1 MRIFS
6 KLLVIAMVIW
16 LLSVVICSLFGV
28 SIQFP
33 FTLVEEGEIAYHRLH
48 TIRIALFVTVAYYG
62 LQYVL
67 DLSKE
72 VYPINFVKVYI
83 FNMCI
88 VGLAVFYRQGVDR
101 EEYLVLAFW
110 LLFLAILNI
119 ATANRYLRL
128 FKKTLVKLIPKNKCN
143 QFNNIT
149 I

>member
-1 MRIFS
+1 MRLFS
-6 KLLVIAMVIW
+6 KLLIIIMVIW
-16 LLSVVICSLFGV
+16 LLSVVICSLLGV

-33 FTLVEEGEIAYHRLH
+33 FTLVEEGEIAYHRLQ
-48 TIRIALFVTVAYYG
+48 TIRIALFLTIAYYG

-67 DLSKE
+67 GFTKE

-88 VGLAVFYRQGVDR
+88 VGLALFYRLDVDR

-119 ATANRYLRL
+119 ATANRYRRL
-128 FKKTLVKLIPKNKCN
+128 FKKK
-143 QFNNIT
+143 
-149 I
+149 

>member
-1 MRIFS
+1 MRLFS

-33 FTLVEEGEIAYHRLH
+33 FTLVDEGEIAYHRLQ
-48 TIRIALFVTVAYYG
+48 TIRIALFLTVAYYG

-67 DLSKE
+67 GLTKE
-72 VYPINFVKVYI
+72 VYPINFVKMYI

-88 VGLAVFYRQGVDR
+88 VGLALFYRLDVDR

-119 ATANRYLRL
+119 ATANRYRRL
-128 FKKTLVKLIPKNKCN
+128 FKKK
-143 QFNNIT
+143 
-149 I
+149 

>member
-1 MRIFS
+1 MRIIA
-6 KLLVIAMVIW
+6 KLLVTAMVMW
-16 LLSVVICSLFGV
+16 LLSVIICGLLGV

-33 FTLVEEGEIAYHRLH
+33 FTIIEEGEIAYHRWQ
-48 TIRIALFVTVAYYG
+48 TIRIALFLTVSYYG

-67 DLSKE
+67 GFTKE

-88 VGLAVFYRQGVDR
+88 VGLALFYRLDVDR

-119 ATANRYLRL
+119 ASANRYRRL
-128 FKKTLVKLIPKNKCN
+128 FKKK
-143 QFNNIT
+143 
-149 I
+149 

>member
-1 MRIFS
+1 MFA
-6 KLLVIAMVIW
+6 KLLVAAMVIW
-16 LLSVVICSLFGV
+16 LLSVVICGLLGV

-33 FTLVEEGEIAYHRLH
+33 FTLIEEGEIAYHRWQTL
-48 TIRIALFVTVAYYG
+48 RIALFLTVAIYG

-67 DLSKE
+67 DLTKQ

-88 VGLAVFYRQGVDR
+88 VGLAIFYRLDVDR

-119 ATANRYLRL
+119 ATANRYRRL
-128 FKKTLVKLIPKNKCN
+128 FKK
-143 QFNNIT
+143 
-149 I
+149 

>member
-1 MRIFS
+1 MRLIA
-6 KLLVIAMVIW
+6 KLLVTAMVIW
-16 LLSVVICSLFGV
+16 LLSVIICGLLGI

-33 FTLVEEGEIAYHRLH
+33 FTILDEGEIAYHRLQ
-48 TIRIALFVTVAYYG
+48 TIRISLFLTVAYYG

-67 DLSKE
+67 DFSKE

-88 VGLAVFYRQGVDR
+88 VGLALFYRLNVER

-119 ATANRYLRL
+119 ATTNRYRRL
-128 FKKTLVKLIPKNKCN
+128 FKKK
-143 QFNNIT
+143 
-149 I
+149 

>member
-1 MRIFS
+1 MSFFA
-6 KLLVIAMVIW
+6 KLLVTAMVIW

-33 FTLVEEGEIAYHRLH
+33 FTLVEEGEIAYHRLQ
-48 TIRIALFVTVAYYG
+48 TIRIALFLTVAYYG

-67 DLSKE
+67 GRTKE

-88 VGLAVFYRQGVDR
+88 IGLALFYRLGVDR
-101 EEYLVLAFW
+101 EEYLILAFW

-119 ATANRYLRL
+119 ATTNRYRRL
-128 FKKTLVKLIPKNKCN
+128 FKKK
-143 QFNNIT
+143 
-149 I
+149 

>member
-1 MRIFS
+1 MRLFS

-16 LLSVVICSLFGV
+16 LLSVVVCSLFGV

-33 FTLVEEGEIAYHRLH
+33 FTIVEEGEIAYHRLQ
-48 TIRIALFVTVAYYG
+48 TLRIALFLTIAYYG

-67 DLSKE
+67 DLTKE

-88 VGLAVFYRQGVDR
+88 VGLAVFYRLGVDR
-101 EEYLVLAFW
+101 EEYLILAFW

-119 ATANRYLRL
+119 TTTNRYRRL
-128 FKKTLVKLIPKNKCN
+128 FRKK
-143 QFNNIT
+143 
-149 I
+149 

>member
-1 MRIFS
+1 MRLFS

-16 LLSVVICSLFGV
+16 LLSVVVCSLFGV

-33 FTLVEEGEIAYHRLH
+33 FTIVEEGEIAYHRLQ
-48 TIRIALFVTVAYYG
+48 TIRIALFLTVAYYG

-67 DLSKE
+67 DLTKE

-88 VGLAVFYRQGVDR
+88 VGLAVFYKLGVDR

-119 ATANRYLRL
+119 ATANRYRRL
-128 FKKTLVKLIPKNKCN
+128 FKKK
-143 QFNNIT
+143 
-149 I
+149 